1 MLRCHYGSFI
11 VRHKHFTC
19 TITFKR
25 LNEDFREKNYIMD
38 AIPEKNNIHCIYLI
52 FRYTI
57 KNIFIIS
64 EKNVVSDKTKI
75 ITSKLNH
82 SQH

>member
-38 AIPEKNNIHCIYLI
+38 AIPEKNNIYI
-52 FRYTI
+52 
-57 KNIFIIS
+57 
-64 EKNVVSDKTKI
+64 
-75 ITSKLNH
+75 
-82 SQH
+82 